1 MAEIKRR
8 CLVSGGVQGV
18 NYRAFARAH
27 AREAGIH
34 GWARNLP
41 DGRVEVVL
49 RGEAAAIEALAEWLR
64 EGPPQA
70 LVKAVVWGDY
80 PDEVPDGFDIR

>member
-8 CLVSGGVQGV
+8 CLVSGRVQGV
-18 NYRAFARAH
+18 NYRAFVRAH
-27 AREAGIH
+27 AREADVH

-49 RGEAAAIEALAEWLR
+49 RGDAAAIDALADRLR

-70 LVKAVVWGDY
+70 SVNAMVWGEY
-80 PDEVPDGFDIR
+80 RAEVSDGFDIR